1 MGKRCCVYSSA
12 VVACSGR
19 FRALL
24 ASDGSL
30 LCAARSVSPL
40 VPVHPRQPFSSL
52 STMLPAH
59 TEFVTAGR
67 DSLSHLFRLG
77 RAAQRLLFEAVQRK
91 LVAAVHGLWMVDHA
105 TEASLGAPLQV
116 SIFST
121 YVKSIFVQLRRLEGK
136 LPFCV
141 WQALEEGAVQ
151 PVGVQ
156 VSELFARLGQD
167 APPSVTVVD
176 MRAALLAAHPDAV
189 PEQVLSRHDGLD
201 LLLPTVSSMKM
212 CTDVRQRYGD
222 WATIRTLEQELFL
235 TCHAMGSLMASTHMF
250 RMRKA
255 TPVYEIK

>member
-1 MGKRCCVYSSA
+1 
-12 VVACSGR
+12 
-19 FRALL
+19 
-24 ASDGSL
+24 
-30 LCAARSVSPL
+30 
-40 VPVHPRQPFSSL
+40 
-52 STMLPAH
+52 MLPAH

-222 WATIRTLEQELFL
+222 WATILTLEQELFL

>member
-24 ASDGSL
+24 ASDGSVP
-30 LCAARSVSPL
+30 CAARYVSPL
-40 VPVHPRQPFSSL
+40 VLVHPRQPFSSL

-59 TEFVTAGR
+59 RTFVTAGR
-67 DSLSHLFRLG
+67 DSLSHLFRLR
-77 RAAQRLLFEAVQRK
+77 RAAQRLLSEAVQRK
-91 LVAAVHGLWMVDHA
+91 LVVAVHGLWMVDHA
-105 TEASLGAPLQV
+105 TDTSLGAPLQV

-121 YVKSIFVQLRRLEGK
+121 YVKNNFVQLRRWEDK
-136 LPFCV
+136 LPFCL
-141 WQALEEGAVQ
+141 WQALEESAVQ
-151 PVGVQ
+151 PVGVR

-167 APPSVTVVD
+167 ASPPVTVVD
-176 MRAALLAAHPDAV
+176 LRAALLAAHPDAV

-201 LLLPTVSSMKM
+201 LLLPAVSSMKM
-212 CTDVRQRYGD
+212 CTDVWQRYGD
-222 WATIRTLEQELFL
+222 WATILTLEQELFL